1 QRYAHCHPLNRSRLS
16 FIFYTVQG

>member
-1 QRYAHCHPLNRSRLS
+1 RYAHCHPLNRSRLS